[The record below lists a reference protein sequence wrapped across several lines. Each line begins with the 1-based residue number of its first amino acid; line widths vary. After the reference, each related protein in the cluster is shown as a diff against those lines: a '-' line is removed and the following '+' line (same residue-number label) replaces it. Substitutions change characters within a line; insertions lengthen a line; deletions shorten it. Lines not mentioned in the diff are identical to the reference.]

1 VLPEILPEVAVI
13 IVVPFEVAVRARP
26 LLLTV
31 ATEAFD
37 EVQATCVVISWLVPS
52 EYVPV
57 AANCWVTCWLPSAVS
72 TLIGMLGFAG
82 VIAME
87 DRIAGFTVRVALP
100 EILPE
105 VAVMVAVPSATPLA
119 RPLLSIVATD
129 GPNELQ
135 ATFAAL
141 MTKLVPSV

>member
-1 VLPEILPEVAVI
+1 VSILIE
-13 IVVPFEVAVRARP
+13 
-26 LLLTV
+26 
-31 ATEAFD
+31 
-37 EVQATCVVISWLVPS
+37 
-52 EYVPV
+52 
-57 AANCWVTCWLPSAVS
+57 
-72 TLIGMLGFAG
+72 MLGFAG
-82 VIAME
+82 VTAME

-119 RPLLSIVATD
+119 KPLLLSIVATD
-129 GPNELQ
+129 GPDEIQ